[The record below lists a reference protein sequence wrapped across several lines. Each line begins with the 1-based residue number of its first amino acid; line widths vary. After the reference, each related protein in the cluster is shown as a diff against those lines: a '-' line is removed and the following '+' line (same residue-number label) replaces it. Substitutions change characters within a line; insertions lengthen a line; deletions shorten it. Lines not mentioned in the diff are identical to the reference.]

1 MKAHPLAVI
10 LLSIILVIWLTQ
22 MAKNYLK
29 YLEDKERKKND
40 TLNNLENTRF
50 FVKAEKEEN
59 KNSHN
64 FKEVL
69 QKNNCDSSTK
79 PTSHPHDFNPNQNLN
94 NKFAKNVYRD
104 KSGRFKSKKE
114 WKEAQGTY

>member
-10 LLSIILVIWLTQ
+10 LLSIILVVWLTQ

-29 YLEDKERKKND
+29 YLEDKEREKID
-40 TLNNLENTRF
+40 TLKNLENKRF
-50 FVKAEKEEN
+50 FVKVEKAEKTSAN
-59 KNSHN
+59 N

-69 QKNNCDSSTK
+69 QKKNCDSTSK
-79 PTSHPHDFNPNQNLN
+79 PKIHPHDFNSNQNIN

-114 WKEAQGTY
+114 WKEAQETY

>member
-1 MKAHPLAVI
+1 MKAHPIAVI

-29 YLEDKERKKND
+29 YLEDKEREKND
-40 TLNNLENTRF
+40 TLNNLENERF
-50 FVKAEKEEN
+50 FVKVEKQEK

-69 QKNNCDSSTK
+69 QKNNCDSTTK
-79 PTSHPHDFNPNQNLN
+79 PTIHPHDFNSTQNIN

-114 WKEAQGTY
+114 WKEEQGTY

>member
-1 MKAHPLAVI
+1 MKAHPVAVI
-10 LLSIILVIWLTQ
+10 LLSIILVVWLTQ

-29 YLEDKERKKND
+29 YLEDKEREKIDSLK
-40 TLNNLENTRF
+40 NLENQRF
-50 FVKAEKEEN
+50 FVKEEK
-59 KNSHN
+59 KPAHN

-79 PTSHPHDFNPNQNLN
+79 PTSHPHDFNSNQNIN